1 LFEDL
6 EIKIMSEVAIR
17 TNEITRDFGKVRAI
31 DRLSIEVPSGIVFGF
46 LGPNGSG
53 KTTTIHLL
61 LGLLEPTSGKA
72 EVMGFDTVTQA
83 GEIRSKAGALLEFSG
98 VYERLSAIDN
108 LEYYGRIWKMS
119 AADRRARSKE
129 LLDHMGLWER
139 RNDKVGKWSKG
150 MKQKLAVAR
159 TIYHSPRLVFLDE
172 PTSGLDPVAAAAL
185 REDIESL
192 VHREKSTV
200 FLTTHNLPEAEKLCD
215 RIGII
220 NKGKLIAAGSPEDLR
235 HKAIKPRIEVVGRG
249 FNESL
254 VISLRSMPEIAGV
267 EIKNDR
273 LMIDLH
279 DEKQASEAV
288 SRVISAGGKVEEVRK
303 ASLEEAFLSL
313 MEAQ

>member
-1 LFEDL
+1 
-6 EIKIMSEVAIR
+6 MSDIAIR
-17 TNEITRDFGKVRAI
+17 TNEMTRDFGKVRAV
-31 DRLSIEVPSGIVFGF
+31 DRLSLEVPSGIVFGF

-72 EVMGFDTVTQA
+72 EVLGFDTMAQA
-83 GEIRSKAGALLEFSG
+83 SEIRSRAGALLEFSG

-108 LEYYGRIWKMS
+108 LEFFGRIWKMS

-129 LLDHMGLWER
+129 LLEHMGLWER

-159 TIYHSPRLVFLDE
+159 TLYHSPRLVFLDE

-192 VHREKSTV
+192 VHRENATV

-215 RIGII
+215 RIGVIK
-220 NKGKLIAAGSPEDLR
+220 KGKLIAVGSPEDLR
-235 HKAIKPRIEVVGRG
+235 HKAMKPRIEVVGRG

-254 VISLRSMPEIAGV
+254 IVSLRSRPGIAGV
-267 EIKNDR
+267 EIKDDR

-288 SRVISAGGKVEEVRK
+288 SQIISAGGKVEEVRK
-303 ASLEEAFLSL
+303 ASLEDAFLSL
-313 MEAQ
+313 MGAQ

>member
-1 LFEDL
+1 
-6 EIKIMSEVAIR
+6 MSEIAIS
-17 TNEITRDFGKVRAI
+17 TNDLRRDFGKVRAV
-31 DRLSIEVPSGIVFGF
+31 DRLTLEVPSGIVFGF

-61 LGLLEPTSGKA
+61 LGLLEPTNGNA
-72 EVMGFDTVTQA
+72 EIMGFDTIKQA
-83 GEIRSKAGALLEFSG
+83 GEIRERSGALLEFSG

-108 LEYYGRIWKMS
+108 LEYYGRIWKMP

-129 LLDHMGLWER
+129 LLEHMGLWER

-159 TIYHSPRLVFLDE
+159 TIFHKPRLVFLDE
-172 PTSGLDPVAAAAL
+172 PTSGLDPIAAAAL

-192 VHREKSTV
+192 VHRENATV
-200 FLTTHNLPEAEKLCD
+200 FLTTHNLPEAEKMCD
-215 RIGII
+215 RIGVI
-220 NKGKLIAAGSPEDLR
+220 NKGKLIAVGSPEDLR
-235 HKAIKPRIEVVGRG
+235 HKAMKPRIEVVGRG

-254 VISLRSMPEIAGV
+254 LASLRSRPEIAGV
-267 EIKNDR
+267 EMKNDR
-273 LMIDLH
+273 LIVDLH
-279 DEKQASEAV
+279 DESQASDAV
-288 SRVISAGGKVEEVRK
+288 GQIISAGGKVEEVHK

>member
-1 LFEDL
+1 
-6 EIKIMSEVAIR
+6 M
-17 TNEITRDFGKVRAI
+17 
-31 DRLSIEVPSGIVFGF
+31 P
-46 LGPNGSG
+46 
-53 KTTTIHLL
+53 
-61 LGLLEPTSGKA
+61 
-72 EVMGFDTVTQA
+72 
-83 GEIRSKAGALLEFSG
+83 
-98 VYERLSAIDN
+98 
-108 LEYYGRIWKMS
+108 

-129 LLDHMGLWER
+129 LLEHMGLWER

-172 PTSGLDPVAAAAL
+172 PTSGLDPIAAAAL

-192 VHREKSTV
+192 VHREKATV

-215 RIGII
+215 RIGVI
-220 NKGKLIAAGSPEDLR
+220 NKGKLIAVGSPEDLR
-235 HKAIKPRIEVVGRG
+235 HKAMKPRIEVVGRG

-254 VISLRSMPEIAGV
+254 VVSLRSRPEIAGV

-279 DEKQASEAV
+279 DENQASEAV
-288 SRVISAGGKVEEVRK
+288 GQVISAGGKVEEVRK